1 MRVIKEGD
9 LHQLTFMPRVFP
21 VNCYLIEEEDGL
33 TLIDAAL
40 PNSAQAIL
48 QAAEK
53 IGKEI
58 KRIVLTHA
66 HGDHIGA
73 LDELKAKLDV
83 PVYISVRD
91 SRLLAGDTSLDST
104 EHQTPIRGGIA
115 KNIKTRPDIFIKEGD
130 EIGSLLA
137 ISTPGH
143 TPGSMS
149 FLDQRSNM
157 LIAGDAFQTRGGTAV
172 SGVTIP
178 WFPFPAMATWHK
190 VTALQSARKVHG
202 LEPSLLAVGHGE
214 LLRDPRTHIE
224 KAIDKAET
232 AFTK

>member
-1 MRVIKEGD
+1 MRVIKEGY
-9 LHQLTFMPRVFP
+9 LYQLTFMPRVFP
-21 VNCYLIEEEDGL
+21 VNCYFIEEEDGL

-40 PNSAQAIL
+40 PNSAKAIL

-83 PVYISVRD
+83 PVYISARD

-104 EHQTPIRGGIA
+104 EPQTPIRGGIP
-115 KNIKTRPDIFIKEGD
+115 KNIKTRPDILMKEGD
-130 EIGSLLA
+130 EIGSLRA

-149 FLDQRSNM
+149 FIDQRTNI

-178 WFPFPAMATWHK
+178 WFPFPAMATWNK
-190 VTALQSARKVHG
+190 DTALQSARKIME
-202 LEPSLLAVGHGE
+202 LKPALLAVGHGE
-214 LLRDPRTHIE
+214 LLRNPAAYIE
-224 KAIDKAET
+224 KAIHKAEE